1 MTFDIPEGEYTSA
14 ALNFIRQNTAPG
26 QLTNVYDQTES
37 GFSYVNGEGYI
48 AQYNGNS
55 QTDLA
60 FSEVPTSGEYKIL
73 LAYDASVSSSASGND
88 YYVIAPVDNNG
99 NTSANQLPQNV
110 SQLPYLKLTSG
121 GGTIEPQPT
130 ASAEPESRTW
140 ETVAD
145 EFTGELPDYNV
156 VWYKYSG
163 DSDGGSHAYE
173 DGVMTITSESGAAA
187 SEVCYGISAIIKNIK
202 PNTEY
207 TISFE
212 ENSDISE
219 RVSHGFYLN
228 GDTLTMEA
236 DTTVPSDANIEVA
249 SDVRNNIKIGDIHTQ
264 AVSDSG
270 WEEKSFTWTSGSGLP
285 AGMDTYAAKF
295 TFILRG
301 SVGTVQIR
309 NLKISGE
316 AAVTEPEVTPTP
328 TASAEPTPTA
338 TTTPTS
344 TPAPT
349 APTQPEDW
357 NVEYDGTANTATVT
371 VPEDAQAGESI
382 SLYIAEYSE
391 DGILTDFETVVITL
405 EEGKTEYEVNTVRGI
420 VQDDNNRVRTFLW
433 DSQNRPLI

>member
-1 MTFDIPEGEYTSA
+1 MPKRAVNITGLVNTDTTVYVVPDTIERVRGGSETDNRNYFIAGNRALGMTFDIPEGEYTSA

-73 LAYDASVSSSASGND
+73 LAYDASVSSSASGQRLLC
-88 YYVIAPVDNNG
+88 YSAVDNNG
-99 NTSANQLPQNV
+99 NTSANQIPQNV

-130 ASAEPESRTW
+130 ASAEPEIQTW

-207 TISFE
+207 TIRFE
-212 ENSDISE
+212 ENSNISE

-349 APTQPEDW
+349 APTQPED
-357 NVEYDGTANTATVT
+357 
-371 VPEDAQAGESI
+371 
-382 SLYIAEYSE
+382 
-391 DGILTDFETVVITL
+391 
-405 EEGKTEYEVNTVRGI
+405 
-420 VQDDNNRVRTFLW
+420 
-433 DSQNRPLI
+433 

>member
-1 MTFDIPEGEYTSA
+1 
-14 ALNFIRQNTAPG
+14 
-26 QLTNVYDQTES
+26 
-37 GFSYVNGEGYI
+37 
-48 AQYNGNS
+48 
-55 QTDLA
+55 
-60 FSEVPTSGEYKIL
+60 
-73 LAYDASVSSSASGND
+73 
-88 YYVIAPVDNNG
+88 
-99 NTSANQLPQNV
+99 
-110 SQLPYLKLTSG
+110 
-121 GGTIEPQPT
+121 
-130 ASAEPESRTW
+130 
-140 ETVAD
+140 
-145 EFTGELPDYNV
+145 
-156 VWYKYSG
+156 
-163 DSDGGSHAYE
+163 
-173 DGVMTITSESGAAA
+173 
-187 SEVCYGISAIIKNIK
+187 
-202 PNTEY
+202 
-207 TISFE
+207 
-212 ENSDISE
+212 
-219 RVSHGFYLN
+219 
-228 GDTLTMEA
+228 
-236 DTTVPSDANIEVA
+236 
-249 SDVRNNIKIGDIHTQ
+249 
-264 AVSDSG
+264 
-270 WEEKSFTWTSGSGLP
+270 
-285 AGMDTYAAKF
+285 MDTYAAKF

-357 NVEYDGTANTATVT
+357 NVEYDGTANTATIT